1 MQCGP
6 CCLPYLFV
14 EKLLSIVIG
23 YVSEGMR
30 LLNLLP
36 IWDKKFLALY
46 QLEVQF
52 LSHMLEILPSFY
64 CVYLHATKENVF
76 MCRNLNYLLD
86 SKKCY
91 VITWL
96 HL

>member
-6 CCLPYLFV
+6 GCLPYLFV

-52 LSHMLEILPSFY
+52 LSHTLEILPSFY

-76 MCRNLNYLLD
+76 MHRNLNYLLD